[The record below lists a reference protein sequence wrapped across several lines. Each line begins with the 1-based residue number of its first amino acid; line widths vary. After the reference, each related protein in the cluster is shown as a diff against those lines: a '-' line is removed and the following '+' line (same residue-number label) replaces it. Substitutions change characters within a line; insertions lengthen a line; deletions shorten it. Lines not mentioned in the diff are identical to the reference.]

1 MLKLKLDGHK
11 SVVTKQKFRLRP
23 RHKWVLIERTS
34 QQEKMT
40 EAGLAVNFDKSKSYQ
55 ATVIEVGEEVLDLK
69 PGDRVL
75 ISNFP
80 MEIEDVEELM
90 SGTEALTD
98 PSLRRKVYLVREEEI
113 YCGVEELE

>member
-1 MLKLKLDGHK
+1 MLKLKLDAHK
-11 SVVTKQKFRLRP
+11 PVTRQKFRLRP

-34 QQEKMT
+34 HAEKTT
-40 EAGLAVNFDKSKSYQ
+40 EAGLAVNFEKSKSYQ
-55 ATVIEVGEEVLDLK
+55 ATVLDVGEEVIDLK
-69 PGDRVL
+69 PGDHVL

-98 PSLRRKVYLVREEEI
+98 PSLRRHVFLVREEEI
-113 YCGVEELE
+113 YCGIEEFE